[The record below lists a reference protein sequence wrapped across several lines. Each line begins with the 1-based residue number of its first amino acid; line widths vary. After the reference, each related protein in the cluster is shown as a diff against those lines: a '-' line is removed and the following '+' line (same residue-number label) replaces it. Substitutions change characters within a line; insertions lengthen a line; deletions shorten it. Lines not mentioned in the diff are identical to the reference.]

1 MIRGIGRIVEMND
14 RARDLLRTG
23 DGLFDARGFLFAR
36 TPEDNTHLQG
46 LLRRALPPFGAQGVG
61 GSTMVRLA
69 LSPANAS
76 ESQDRR

>member
-1 MIRGIGRIVEMND
+1 MND

-46 LLRRALPPFGAQGVG
+46 LLRRALPPFGTQGVG